1 MELGGARKRRK
12 WDVAAPQGVP
22 AAQTTTNLTGFAA
35 QGTGAAAAQPKP
47 GQPLTDD
54 LKARAQQAAAAA
66 VAKIS
71 QDLVS
76 QGKLPPGRYGA
87 PRRDDDKEPIVREV
101 VINDAP
107 SQTRYNLTKRPV
119 QDDIARRTNTLIV
132 TRGRYYPPG
141 VPQDETEPPLR
152 LKILPGGNLPPNPM
166 LHQQAVDAAAG
177 EVQAILQGRTGPP
190 RRSPAGNDFGP
201 PREGFGP
208 PSMPPGPAPGMAPG
222 ASPGMGP
229 GASPGMGPVGG
240 YPSPAPSTP
249 QTLPPL
255 TTQCWVNIQAPPDF
269 NLAQRLRGP
278 DDSFLLHISRE
289 TQSSVTLRGRGSI
302 VSESPEPMHLHVSST
317 HQRGLDSARKL
328 ADNLIGT
335 VRGEFQ
341 KAYPYGPPAPAQ
353 YGGHWQGQPPHQGPA
368 SSYPPT
374 SYPPSSYPPQQSQP
388 PGRPPVPPYGQGP
401 PRGPPGFPPAA
412 GYGPPPGSYAP
423 PPRPA
428 GPPHPHPH
436 NPAAAGPYPGA
447 YPGAYPPPSHGAP
460 GYSPTPNGYGPPSD
474 EQAGQKRRFREFK
487 EEAPA
492 ARAPATNPYMQ
503 VSDQSGTGPPA
514 KASAVM
520 GPPPP
525 RAMGPPPPRPGG
537 AGRGAGGAVLGG
549 LVDYADDE

>member
-177 EVQAILQGRTGPP
+177 E
-190 RRSPAGNDFGP
+190 
-201 PREGFGP
+201 
-208 PSMPPGPAPGMAPG
+208 
-222 ASPGMGP
+222 
-229 GASPGMGPVGG
+229 
-240 YPSPAPSTP
+240 
-249 QTLPPL
+249 TLPPL

-353 YGGHWQGQPPHQGPA
+353 YGGHWQGSCHQSLHAGVRSERDRA
-368 SSYPPT
+368 SSKGICRDGASTSKSNGTPT
-374 SYPPSSYPPQQSQP
+374 
-388 PGRPPVPPYGQGP
+388 
-401 PRGPPGFPPAA
+401 
-412 GYGPPPGSYAP
+412 P
-423 PPRPA
+423 PPRVDVT
-428 GPPHPHPH
+428 GHRHP
-436 NPAAAGPYPGA
+436 
-447 YPGAYPPPSHGAP
+447 
-460 GYSPTPNGYGPPSD
+460 
-474 EQAGQKRRFREFK
+474 RL
-487 EEAPA
+487 
-492 ARAPATNPYMQ
+492 AR
-503 VSDQSGTGPPA
+503 
-514 KASAVM
+514 SAQ
-520 GPPPP
+520 
-525 RAMGPPPPRPGG
+525 
-537 AGRGAGGAVLGG
+537 
-549 LVDYADDE
+549 

>member
-1 MELGGARKRRK
+1 MEPVGARKRRK

-22 AAQTTTNLTGFAA
+22 TAQPTTGFAPP
-35 QGTGAAAAQPKP
+35 GGPAAAAVQSKP

-71 QDLVS
+71 QDLVL

-87 PRRDDDKEPIVREV
+87 PRRDEEKEPIVREV

-107 SQTRYNLTKRPV
+107 AQTRYNLTKRPV

-141 VPQDETEPPLR
+141 VPLDDAEPPLR

-166 LHQQAVDAAAG
+166 LHQQAVDEAAG
-177 EVQAILQGRTGPP
+177 EVQAILQGQRPGQP
-190 RRSPAGNDFGP
+190 RRSPVSDGFGAA
-201 PREGFGP
+201 REGFGA
-208 PSMPPGPAPGMAPG
+208 PPGAPVPPPGMAPRPSPG
-222 ASPGMGP
+222 LGPGSSPGMGP
-229 GASPGMGPVGG
+229 GAG
-240 YPSPAPSTP
+240 YPSPAPQTP

-255 TTQCWVNIQAPPDF
+255 TTQCWVNLDPPPEF

-278 DDSFLLHISRE
+278 DGSFMQHISRE

-302 VSESPEPMHLHVSST
+302 VAESPEPMHIHISST
-317 HQRGLDSARKL
+317 HQKGLDDARRL

-341 KAYPYGPPAPAQ
+341 KAYPYGPPQASH
-353 YGGHWQGQPPHQGPA
+353 YGGHWPGQPAHHGPP
-368 SSYPPT
+368 SSYLPT
-374 SYPPSSYPPQQSQP
+374 SYPPQASQP
-388 PGRPPVPPYGQGP
+388 PGRPPMGPYGPAQGP
-401 PRGPPGFPPAA
+401 A
-412 GYGPPPGSYAP
+412 
-423 PPRPA
+423 
-428 GPPHPHPH
+428 
-436 NPAAAGPYPGA
+436 
-447 YPGAYPPPSHGAP
+447 AYPPPQPTQSGYPPP
-460 GYSPTPNGYGPPSD
+460 GPTPAQNGAD

-487 EEAPA
+487 EEPSA
-492 ARAPATNPYMQ
+492 ARAAPTNPYMQ
-503 VSDQSGTGPPA
+503 VSDQNGSGPA
-514 KASAVM
+514 VKAPTVM

-537 AGRGAGGAVLGG
+537 PGRSAGVAVTGG
-549 LVDYADDE
+549 LVDYVDDE